1 MKKQDIRDIIR
12 EEVEKYLLV
21 EQDQKQEKERPVV
34 SWNTSEI
41 VDGQVEFILNEI
53 PEDREFIWEDDEEI
67 MELVAEKG
75 YDNFVQNLND
85 AGLYD
90 SAEELAREDVYGDGD
105 LFSSAWDDLKEY
117 LTELIEER
125 NPSGDWYIEGT
136 NLGWRH
142 QSGSK
147 TLHAETGEELL
158 RGFLPD
164 TDCIFYFYNI
174 PNSKGFHVVNYH
186 HDAPTG
192 EGYDI
197 YPKYEIMK
205 EEISN
210 LNTSNFNEYGELEV
224 GEDVIG
230 FYVGF
235 DELSLEELKEIGLKR
250 ILEKMKESLSSEDS
264 FSTEGSI
271 EFEDAPSIQW
281 QFSEQ

>member
-1 MKKQDIRDIIR
+1 MKKQDIRNIIR

-34 SWNTSEI
+34 SWDTSEI

-67 MELVAEKG
+67 MELIAEKG
-75 YDNFVQNLND
+75 YDNFVQNLKD

-90 SAEELAREDVYGDGD
+90 RAEELAREDVYGDSD

-125 NPSGDWYIEGT
+125 NPSGDWHIEGT

-147 TLHAETGEELL
+147 TLHAKTGEELL

-192 EGYDI
+192 ESYDI

-205 EEISN
+205 EKVSG
-210 LNTSNFNEYGELEV
+210 LDTSDFNEFGELEV
-224 GEDVIG
+224 GEDVIV
-230 FYVGF
+230 FYVGYNN
-235 DELSLEELKEIGLKR
+235 LSLEELEEIGLER
-250 ILEKMKESLSSEDS
+250 ILEKVKESLSSGDS

-281 QFSEQ
+281 QFSE